1 MLQNHVLKIVDPR
14 EVEPGI
20 GLTEHLVIGPKLVE
34 LFFVERDSATMENH
48 FK

>member
-1 MLQNHVLKIVDPR
+1 MLQNHVLKIVDSR

-20 GLTEHLVIGPKLVE
+20 GLTEHLVIGPELVE
-34 LFFVERDSATMENH
+34 LLWGEAGSATMENH